1 MNRVSKASLKQEW
14 FDFIDSIRSTLQ
26 ITPAP
31 VKKPI
36 SSPKIEA
43 IESKPLADA
52 DTLAPSSGRDA
63 ALENQSREWLTALGI
78 HEGSIKVQ
86 VHWNAKLRST
96 AGYARWPQW
105 KVELNPRLVDFE
117 GQVERTL
124 KHELAH
130 LIAFT
135 RANRRKIEPHGVEWR
150 KACADLG
157 IPDESARHTLPLPR
171 TTQTRNYTYICPVCR
186 NTVARVRKFSKRT
199 ACLACCKQHN
209 GGQYDSRFQFTLMKE

>member
-1 MNRVSKASLKQEW
+1 MLFKGSVRQLIFSFL
-14 FDFIDSIRSTLQ
+14 DSS
-26 ITPAP
+26 
-31 VKKPI
+31 VEKKPQLPRALLKPI
-36 SSPKIEA
+36 LKPVVEVPLEPAKEA
-43 IESKPLADA
+43 KE
-52 DTLAPSSGRDA
+52 APSSGRDA
-63 ALENQSREWLTALGI
+63 TLESQSREWLTALGI

-209 GGQYDSRFQFTLMKE
+209 GGQYDPRFQFTLMKE

>member
-1 MNRVSKASLKQEW
+1 MLFKGSVRQLIFSFL
-14 FDFIDSIRSTLQ
+14 DSS
-26 ITPAP
+26 AE
-31 VKKPI
+31 KKPLLPSGPLKPI
-36 SSPKIEA
+36 LKPVVEA
-43 IESKPLADA
+43 PLKPAKEA
-52 DTLAPSSGRDA
+52 KEAPSSGRDA
-63 ALENQSREWLTALGI
+63 TLENQSREWLTALGI

-209 GGQYDSRFQFTLMKE
+209 GGLYDPRFQFTLMKE